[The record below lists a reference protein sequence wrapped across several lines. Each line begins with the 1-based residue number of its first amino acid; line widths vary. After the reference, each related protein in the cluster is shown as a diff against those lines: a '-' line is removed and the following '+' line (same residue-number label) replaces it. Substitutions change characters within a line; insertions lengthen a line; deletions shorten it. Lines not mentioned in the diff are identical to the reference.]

1 MRLIDADAL
10 LKEFEEN
17 EKALIENGFAPQL
30 VDSDIVAVYV
40 NQQPTIEAKPVVHAH
55 WINDPAYK
63 SFDGKWKK
71 GQECSACGAYFVS
84 DAIKPYS
91 NHPYCSECGAQMD
104 EEAED
109 D

>member
-10 LKEFEEN
+10 GIGKAKREVFEVPEYADGWN
-17 EKALIENGFAPQL
+17 SAIEMIENA
-30 VDSDIVAVYV
+30 
-40 NQQPTIEAKPVVHAH
+40 PTIEAKPVVHAH

-104 EEAED
+104 EVVE
-109 D
+109 